1 VTVTIEPYHLFA
13 MVVALIVGYW
23 ALVKIIVSQFNKNL
37 DIRFLAQE
45 EVRNGAQSEWTRR
58 FDELVAGQRRQDVS
72 QRQLEER
79 FNSHLTKL
87 PLEYWRR
94 EDAIRQEVA
103 VVSRLD
109 GLAAMVVKKFDQTD
123 EKIEALRRAK

>member
-1 VTVTIEPYHLFA
+1 
-13 MVVALIVGYW
+13 MVVALIGGFW

-58 FDELVAGQRRQDVS
+58 FDELVEGTETRQDVS

>member
-1 VTVTIEPYHLFA
+1 
-13 MVVALIVGYW
+13 MVVALIGGFW

-37 DIRFLAQE
+37 DVRFKAQE
-45 EVRNGAQSEWTRR
+45 EVRTGAQSEWTRR
-58 FDELVAGQRRQDVS
+58 FDELSKGQRDQVAN
-72 QRQLEER
+72 QRQLEQR
-79 FNSHLTKL
+79 FNKHLETL

-103 VVSRLD
+103 IVSRLD